1 MANVQKIT
9 RYLWFDGNAKEA
21 VDFYTSILTQSKI
34 VSIDYYW
41 EKLSA
46 VPEIKKFDISLL
58 EDAYNGK

>member
-9 RYLWFDGNAKEA
+9 QYLWFDGNTKEA
-21 VDFYTSILTQSKI
+21 DFYTSILTQSKI
-34 VSIDYYW
+34 VSIDYSW

-46 VPEIKKFDISLL
+46 VHEIKKFDISLL